1 MRKLSNKEEMI
12 HIMRAIWTSRTD
24 EQLESCENMLRTY
37 SNKVGGDNIGITLI
51 ELEIERQKLTFQIY
65 N

>member
-1 MRKLSNKEEMI
+1 MNNKEEMI
-12 HIMRAIWTSRTD
+12 HIMRAIWTSRTE

-37 SNKVGGDNIGITLI
+37 SNKVGGENIGITLI

>member
-1 MRKLSNKEEMI
+1 MTKLSNKEDVI
-12 HIMRAIWTSRTD
+12 QIMKAIWTSRTD
-24 EQLESCENMLRTY
+24 QQLKSCENMLRTY

-51 ELEIERQKLTFQIY
+51 EVEIERQKLHFQIY

>member
-1 MRKLSNKEEMI
+1 MNNKEEMI
-12 HIMRAIWTSRTD
+12 HIMRAIWTSRTE
-24 EQLESCENMLRTY
+24 EQLKSCENMLRTY

>member
-1 MRKLSNKEEMI
+1 MK
-12 HIMRAIWTSRTD
+12 AIWTSRTD
-24 EQLESCENMLRTY
+24 QQLQSCEKMLRTY

-51 ELEIERQKLTFQIY
+51 EVEIERQKLQFQIY

>member
-1 MRKLSNKEEMI
+1 MNNKEEMI
-12 HIMRAIWTSRTD
+12 QIMKAIWTSRTD
-24 EQLESCENMLRTY
+24 QQLQSCEKMLRTY

-51 ELEIERQKLTFQIY
+51 EVEIERQKLHFQIY

>member
-1 MRKLSNKEEMI
+1 MNNKEEMI
-12 HIMRAIWTSRTD
+12 QIMRAIWTSRTE
-24 EQLESCENMLRTY
+24 EQLESCKNMLRTY
-37 SNKVGGDNIGITLI
+37 SKKVGGENIGITLI

>member
-12 HIMRAIWTSRTD
+12 HIMRAIWTSRTE

-37 SNKVGGDNIGITLI
+37 SNKVGGENIGITLI

>member
-1 MRKLSNKEEMI
+1 MNNKEEVI
-12 HIMRAIWTSRTD
+12 QIMKAIWTSRTD
-24 EQLESCENMLRTY
+24 QQLDSCENMLRNY

-51 ELEIERQKLTFQIY
+51 EVEIERQKLHFQIY

>member
-1 MRKLSNKEEMI
+1 MIKLSNKEEMI
-12 HIMRAIWTSRTD
+12 QIMTAIWTSRTE
-24 EQLESCENMLRTY
+24 EQLKSCENMLRTY

-51 ELEIERQKLTFQIY
+51 EVEIERQKLHFQIY

>member
-1 MRKLSNKEEMI
+1 MTNKEEMI
-12 HIMRAIWTSRTD
+12 QIMTAIWTSRTK
-24 EQLESCENMLRTY
+24 EQLKSCENMLITY

-51 ELEIERQKLTFQIY
+51 DVEIQRQKLHFQIY

>member
-1 MRKLSNKEEMI
+1 MNNKEEVI
-12 HIMRAIWTSRTD
+12 QIMKAIWTSRTD
-24 EQLESCENMLRTY
+24 QQLQSCEKMLRTY

-51 ELEIERQKLTFQIY
+51 EVEIERQKLHFQIY

>member
-1 MRKLSNKEEMI
+1 
-12 HIMRAIWTSRTD
+12 MRAIWTSRTD
-24 EQLESCENMLRTY
+24 EQLKSCENMLRTY

-51 ELEIERQKLTFQIY
+51 EVEIERQKLHFQIY

>member
-1 MRKLSNKEEMI
+1 MNNKERMFQ
-12 HIMRAIWTSRTD
+12 IMRIIWSSRTK
-24 EQLESCENMLRTY
+24 EQLESCENMLRNY

-51 ELEIERQKLTFQIY
+51 EVEIERQKLHFQIY